1 MVVLVKGL
9 GGCSVVDTLSK
20 EMSKSVALLSTM
32 VASGEWY
39 VFSARLSTSLAT
51 GGGFGGGL
59 VRCNGLASVLVWVST
74 SKLCSA
80 TGGGLGG
87 GLC

>member
-1 MVVLVKGL
+1 MVVLVKDL
-9 GGCSVVDTLSK
+9 GGCSVMDTLSK

-39 VFSARLSTSLAT
+39 IFSARLSTSLAT

-59 VRCNGLASVLVWVST
+59 VRCNGLASVLVVCCFYNNFSQAILT
-74 SKLCSA
+74 SL
-80 TGGGLGG
+80 TVGI
-87 GLC
+87 